1 MAIYQGSKKVAYSCT
16 VDNSTYVVPV
26 GTILPYAAKTPPT
39 GFLVCDGSEVL
50 KTTYAD
56 LFEVIGNTYGTAT
69 DTSKFKLPDLRDKFV
84 QGANGNLGISKDAG
98 LPNISGE
105 VGYLKSANEGNY
117 YQGIN
122 TSNGCFD
129 QSANVITSPPAATTQ
144 FNGGTDSEGATGLI
158 RFNASSSNSIYGNS
172 DTVQPPSVCLTYI
185 IKALKV
191 GDKYAEESG
200 TIIDD
205 NEVGLTKT
213 FSSDKIS
220 KTFATIEEVN
230 KRITQYDVLPSPAE
244 ACVGQVAQFTG
255 TTTED
260 YIHNYFYECV
270 QAEGSYKWANVV
282 VQNVPTKVSELT
294 NDNNFVTEAELNKK
308 GYLTEHQDISE
319 KVDKEEGK
327 SLIAD
332 SEITRLSAVKN
343 YDDSVV
349 KEDIATIKTDY
360 ATKTYVGE
368 QITAADHL
376 KREIVTVVPTA
387 ETATENVIYML
398 KVESTVGADKYKEY
412 MLIDGEVAC
421 VGDTSVDLTDYAK
434 KNEIPT
440 ELPANGGNADTVN
453 THTVASDVPEDA
465 IFTDTVYDD
474 TKVKEIITD
483 LSSNLSRLKVGD
495 LSGNFNLLN
504 FNKCHFDNSK
514 ISISLEDNEITVNGD
529 YYSTLF
535 FDELLDIGRYSISFE
550 VKSKTDYS
558 AIRVLYDD
566 NSYSDAFTKTFSIDS
581 QKKLKG
587 LLLYSSSSTTVGTS
601 VYKNVQIEKGTT
613 ATSYEP
619 YIPSVKML
627 AEENSQQSTEM
638 MDIKMLGWSVPRE
651 CPIQNEVNGNQFIQK
666 VGRVDL
672 GSLDWTS
679 VDTNTSLYTTSIKDI
694 KILSN
699 NIFLLGYSVTS
710 YDIETSKM
718 TNKNI
723 KMSGLNKQDFY
734 IKDDSYTDV
743 STFKQAMQG
752 QYLYYELV
760 TYNTVTIDGNEI
772 GETVGDVRKE
782 TTVNLLNSI
791 LETTTSN
798 GITCTNNGDGTYT
811 LSGTKTTDTIWLRLG
826 TVSLKANTSY
836 KLIAQSPTYG
846 TTDVRVYDNDGVYF
860 GDGSYKGATPI
871 ITPTTDI
878 SVSMQIR
885 VAETTALDNFIVKP
899 MITTNL
905 DATYDDFVSYTGG
918 TGKLSS
924 DVAQLQ
930 KTSAKASLYGTK
942 SISVGQISNSTIGD
956 YAIAFGEDANASG
969 SCSYAHGYF
978 VKAIKDYSHAA
989 GYQVNVSGIYGYA
1002 HGQEVKA
1009 TGSYSHAEGLK
1020 TTASGLYSHAEGYQT
1035 TASGECSYAE
1045 GHQTTASGQ
1054 GSHAEGMRTIA
1065 AGSFQHVEGQ
1075 YNIEDT
1081 ENKYAHIIGKGTPR
1095 KKRNIY
1101 TVDWNGNAE
1110 YAGNVTATDS
1120 SGNKTSLLE
1129 TIHKV
1134 YSMEIGNSAVDP
1146 VVVSD
1151 FKIDP
1156 GYRYLYIINGSGTAA
1171 YEIGILMFI
1180 NGMKF
1185 VPLSSSDS
1193 ATAIKD
1199 SVSAIGIDIYIEQGQ
1214 LKVSRSATSYG
1225 ATCVIYKLG

>member
-1 MAIYQGSKKVAYSCT
+1 MSKEL
-16 VDNSTYVVPV
+16 VDV
-26 GTILPYAAKTPPT
+26 
-39 GFLVCDGSEVL
+39 E
-50 KTTYAD
+50 
-56 LFEVIGNTYGTAT
+56 
-69 DTSKFKLPDLRDKFV
+69 
-84 QGANGNLGISKDAG
+84 
-98 LPNISGE
+98 
-105 VGYLKSANEGNY
+105 YLKKQLINY
-117 YQGIN
+117 ENQVL
-122 TSNGCFD
+122 
-129 QSANVITSPPAATTQ
+129 A
-144 FNGGTDSEGATGLI
+144 
-158 RFNASSSNSIYGNS
+158 
-172 DTVQPPSVCLTYI
+172 
-185 IKALKV
+185 
-191 GDKYAEESG
+191 DKYATKAESYVKPESG
-200 TIIDD
+200 I
-205 NEVGLTKT
+205 
-213 FSSDKIS
+213 
-220 KTFATIEEVN
+220 
-230 KRITQYDVLPSPAE
+230 PA
-244 ACVGQVAQFTG
+244 Q
-255 TTTED
+255 D
-260 YIHNYFYECV
+260 L
-270 QAEGSYKWANVV
+270 AESY
-282 VQNVPTKVSELT
+282 
-294 NDNNFVTEAELNKK
+294 VTEEELSTK
-308 GYLTEHQDISE
+308 GFLTEHQDISG
-319 KVDKEEGK
+319 KVDKEAGK
-327 SLIAD
+327 SLIAN
-332 SEITRLSAVKN
+332 SEITRLSTVKN
-343 YDDSVV
+343 YDDSAV

-376 KREIVTVVPTA
+376 KREIVTEVPTA

-434 KNEIPT
+434 KSEIPT

-465 IFTDTVYDD
+465 TFTDTVYDD
-474 TKVKEIITD
+474 TEVKE
-483 LSSNLSRLKVGD
+483 
-495 LSGNFNLLN
+495 
-504 FNKCHFDNSK
+504 
-514 ISISLEDNEITVNGD
+514 SI
-529 YYSTLF
+529 
-535 FDELLDIGRYSISFE
+535 
-550 VKSKTDYS
+550 
-558 AIRVLYDD
+558 
-566 NSYSDAFTKTFSIDS
+566 
-581 QKKLKG
+581 
-587 LLLYSSSSTTVGTS
+587 
-601 VYKNVQIEKGTT
+601 
-613 ATSYEP
+613 
-619 YIPSVKML
+619 
-627 AEENSQQSTEM
+627 SQQSIEI
-638 MDIKMLGWSVPRE
+638 MDIKMIGWSVPKE
-651 CPIQNEVNGNQFIQK
+651 CPIQNEVNRNQFTQK

-672 GSLDWTS
+672 GSLEWTL

-694 KILSN
+694 KTLSN

-723 KMSGLNKQDFY
+723 KMSGLDKQDFY

-743 STFKQAMQG
+743 TSFKQAMQG
-752 QYLYYELV
+752 QYLYYELA
-760 TYNTVTIDGNEI
+760 TYNTITIDGNEI
-772 GETVGDVRKE
+772 GETISDIRKE
-782 TTVNLLNSI
+782 TTVNLLNPI
-791 LETTTSN
+791 LETTISN

-860 GDGSYKGATPI
+860 GDGTYKGATPI
-871 ITPTTDI
+871 ITPTIDL

-885 VAETTALDNFIVKP
+885 VAEITALDNFIVKP

-905 DATYDDFVSYTGG
+905 DATYDDFIPYTGD
-918 TGKLSS
+918 TGKLNS

-930 KTSAKASLYGTK
+930 KASAKASLYGTK
-942 SISVGQISNSTIGD
+942 SINVGQISNSAVGD
-956 YAIAFGEDANASG
+956 YAIAFGEDVNASG

-978 VKAIKDYSHAA
+978 VKATKDYSHAA
-989 GYQVNVSGIYGYA
+989 GYQANVSGIYGYA

-1095 KKRNIY
+1095 KKRNIH
-1101 TVDWNGNAE
+1101 TVDWSGNAE

-1185 VPLSSSDS
+1185 VPLNSSDS